1 MLNGASITG
10 QIANQSDKLE
20 LALVVEHPE
29 LSEYLA
35 QRIGNIVPVRVY
47 DSAEGLMQSL
57 HENRFGMVISEIRL
71 PGLNGV
77 ELCRQIKKSADPNAM
92 PVILMTALDSDLQM
106 AKIADLC
113 LVKPFS
119 LFTLLE
125 AIDRLWP
132 GGPPQVGPDDAIHPV
147 LAIANDAL
155 SDCQFDVSTWAE
167 KTQLTSRELTRTV
180 FHISGM
186 TPTTWLREQRLRQ
199 VHRLIS
205 DGSCQSL
212 IEAGMRCGFDNP
224 DYLQRIY
231 RVRFGE
237 Q

>member
-1 MLNGASITG
+1 MESIG
-10 QIANQSDKLE
+10 QIANQPDKLE

-47 DSAEGLMQSL
+47 DSAEGLMQDL
-57 HENRFGMVISEIRL
+57 DEKRIGMVISEIRL

-77 ELCRQIKKSADPNAM
+77 EMCRQIKKSADTNAM
-92 PVILMTALDSDLQM
+92 PVILMTALDSDLET
-106 AKIADLC
+106 AEIADLC

-119 LFTLLE
+119 LFTLIE

-167 KTQLTSRELTRTV
+167 KSQLTSRELTRTV

-205 DGSCQSL
+205 NGRCQSL
-212 IEAGMRCGFDNP
+212 IEAGLRCGFNNP

-231 RVRFGE
+231 RVRFCE